1 MKLQQLRYIFEVARH
16 ELNVSATAESLYT
29 SQPGVSKQI
38 RLLEDELGVQ
48 IFTRSG
54 KHLIDITPA
63 GRQILEVAGRML
75 RDGQVIKDIARDYA
89 QPNAGTLR
97 LGLCPLAARYLV
109 ADRLEKFSKEYPKVQ
124 VQLRQGEESHF
135 GEWLESGEVDLVV
148 GLRQAHAPSLVSL
161 PCARWRYAW
170 LARSDR
176 ARAAEAMLVFAQD
189 REAEDSLHRAL
200 PADKASQRWV
210 LVSSDPDVIKTY
222 VRLEWGVGLLPAIA
236 FDSIADS
243 DLTLRLAADTLPEG
257 RFWFSFRR
265 DLHWR
270 KFLHSFAHLLSPVL
284 KPEML
289 QQAAG
294 LRQAEEQQAL
304 INADSLPLH

>member
-1 MKLQQLRYIFEVARH
+1 MKLQQLRYIYEVARH

-75 RDGQVIKDIARDYA
+75 RDAQVIKDIARDYA

-109 ADRLEKFSKEYPKVQ
+109 ADRLEKFAKEYPKVQ
-124 VQLRQGEESHF
+124 IQLRQGEESHF
-135 GEWLESGEVDLVV
+135 VEWLESGEVDLAI
-148 GLRQAHAPSLVSL
+148 GLRQTHSPALVSL
-161 PCARWRYAW
+161 PCVRWRYAW
-170 LARSDR
+170 LSRSDR
-176 ARAAEAMLVFAQD
+176 ARAAESMLVFAQD
-189 REAEDSLHRAL
+189 REAEDALHRAL

-222 VRLEWGVGLLPAIA
+222 VRQEWGVGLLPAIA

-243 DLTLRLAADTLPEG
+243 DLSLRPAADTLPEG
-257 RFWFSFRR
+257 RFWFSYRR

-284 KPEML
+284 KPDLL

-294 LRQAEEQQAL
+294 LRQSDEQQAL
-304 INADSLPLH
+304 VHSENLPSH